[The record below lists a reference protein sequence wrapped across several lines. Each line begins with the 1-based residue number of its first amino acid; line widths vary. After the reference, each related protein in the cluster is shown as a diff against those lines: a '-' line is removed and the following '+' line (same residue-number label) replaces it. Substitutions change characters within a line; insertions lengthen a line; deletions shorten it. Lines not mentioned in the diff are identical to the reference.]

1 VVAWPVSTRYKEL
14 KVFIKSVEVT
24 KNLAEKLSLSKVCTI
39 VGFIFI
45 TVSVSL
51 NSLLQRENSH
61 PDSHS
66 FVQSLV
72 PFLCILPISLGG
84 RNVRLNLIA
93 SWPPPS
99 VFVPPGIMLQSSG
112 LSITGTYFFR
122 SCWEFPP
129 CHSLAVYFVIMEK
142 TFGHLLLCKLK
153 THKTANKNGLTIHSI
168 QWDTQ

>member
-1 VVAWPVSTRYKEL
+1 MVAWPVSPRYKEL
-14 KVFIKSVEVT
+14 KVFIKSIEVT
-24 KNLAEKLSLSKVCTI
+24 KNLAENFPFPVNMKVCTI

-45 TVSVSL
+45 TVSVRLHSL
-51 NSLLQRENSH
+51 SALRNSH
-61 PDSHS
+61 LDFHS

-72 PFLCILPISLGG
+72 PFFVYTP
-84 RNVRLNLIA
+84 NLTWWTQSSTQSNCYLA
-93 SWPPPS
+93 APS

-129 CHSLAVYFVIMEK
+129 CYSLAVYFVIMEK

-153 THKTANKNGLTIHSI
+153 PTRQPTKH
-168 QWDTQ
+168 